1 LSIQASV
8 KIAYFYTMRDELI
21 NRLTHQ
27 PASLDISIKGL
38 TEEQVK
44 SRPIPEKWSI
54 FENLAHLA
62 RYHEIFKDRT
72 LLIAQGHTPVFQ
84 PYRADDDPGFFSW
97 QQKSYAQLMTDF
109 YADRAALNA
118 QLATFTPEQLQG
130 AGKHSVYGLFSLEGW
145 TEFFLL
151 HEAHHYFTIMK
162 LAAMIDKDRVIG
174 L

>member
-1 LSIQASV
+1 
-8 KIAYFYTMRDELI
+8 MRDELI
-21 NRLTHQ
+21 KRLAHQ
-27 PASLDISIKGL
+27 PSSLDISIKGL

-44 SRPIPEKWSI
+44 SRPIPGKWSI

-62 RYHEIFKDRT
+62 RYHEIFKERT
-72 LLIAQGHTPVFQ
+72 MLIAQGGTPQFQ

-97 QQKSYAQLMTDF
+97 QQKSYTQLVTDF
-109 YADRAALNA
+109 HTDRAVLNV
-118 QLATFTPEQLQG
+118 QLAAFTPQQLQG
-130 AGKHSVYGLFSLEGW
+130 TGKHAVYGLFSLEGW

-162 LAAMIDKDRVIG
+162 LAAMIDKSRIIG